1 MAVSEQP
8 FAVTGVVCTSRA
20 KMPLAMKSIF
30 ASLLALSIL
39 AGCGG
44 AYRIN
49 KPASFPSERVVL
61 SYRLVAEG
69 DKLLEEG
76 KDHLAMLK
84 YVEAADANPYH
95 EVIFNKLAIS
105 YSRLQMYDQASKAI
119 RRSIALKPDYSF
131 AHNTLGI
138 VHMAQGNNKGAV
150 RALRKAVQ
158 LEPSVA
164 SFRVNL
170 GHAYMQRSQFAEGVA
185 EYRKALELDPEVFGR
200 KDAVQLP
207 YPGDEKTVSE
217 RLYQMARFFA
227 DQGDKDAC
235 LLYLSRALSAG
246 FSDRDRLREEAA
258 FQELREDEDFIRLLN
273 SFGISLRAS

>member
-1 MAVSEQP
+1 MAVCEQP
-8 FAVTGVVCTSRA
+8 HPASGGRDTLHATILS
-20 KMPLAMKSIF
+20 AMKPILI
-30 ASLLALSIL
+30 SLLALFFF

-44 AYRIN
+44 IQRIHR
-49 KPASFPSERVVL
+49 PASFPADRVVR

-84 YVEAADANPYH
+84 YVEAADANPYN

-105 YSRLQMYDQASKAI
+105 YSRLQMYDQAAKAV
-119 RRSIALKPDYSF
+119 RRSIGLRPDYSF
-131 AHNTLGI
+131 AYNTLGI
-138 VHMAQGNNKGAV
+138 VNLARGDDKGAV
-150 RALRKAVQ
+150 RALKKAVQ
-158 LEPSVA
+158 LAPEIA

-170 GHAYMQRSQFAEGVA
+170 GHAHMQRSQFAEGLT
-185 EYRKALELDPEVFGR
+185 EYREALRLDPEVFGR

-207 YPGDEKTVSE
+207 FPGDDKTVSE

-235 LLYLSRALSAG
+235 LLYLSRAFSAG
-246 FSDRDRLREEAA
+246 FSDGDRLSKETVFE
-258 FQELREDEDFIRLLN
+258 ELREDEEFIQLLN
-273 SFGISLRAS
+273 SYGIRLRAS